1 MQNVLNNNIY
11 ENCVGATMRSILPIV
26 ESKENLMIFLCFG
39 DEREMA
45 YLRDVIEA
53 RGVARA
59 VKPLGFY
66 DFCNLHVLY
75 TIIYHYDI
83 MFLKFIK
90 GGEGQILNLNEYDKY
105 F

>member
-1 MQNVLNNNIY
+1 
-11 ENCVGATMRSILPIV
+11 MRSILPIV
-26 ESKENLMIFLCFG
+26 ESKDLCFG

-53 RGVARA
+53 RGLARA
-59 VKPLGFY
+59 VKLLGFY

-75 TIIYHYDI
+75 TMIYHYDI

-90 GGEGQILNLNEYDKY
+90 GGRGRFWTLTNMVSIFK
-105 F
+105 

>member
-59 VKPLGFY
+59 VKLLGFY
-66 DFCNLHVLY
+66 DFCNLHVSCF
-75 TIIYHYDI
+75 IHYNI
-83 MFLKFIK
+83 SL
-90 GGEGQILNLNEYDKY
+90 
-105 F
+105 

>member
-11 ENCVGATMRSILPIV
+11 ENCFGATMQSILPIV
-26 ESKENLMIFLCFG
+26 QSKENLMIFYVLG
-39 DEREMA
+39 MNGKWA

-53 RGVARA
+53 RGLARA
-59 VKPLGFY
+59 VKLLGFY

-75 TIIYHYDI
+75 TMIYHYDI

-90 GGEGQILNLNEYDKY
+90 GGRGR